1 MRKTIGLVCAAALL
15 LPVGVITASPAAA
28 AAGTVCS
35 KAAGTGV
42 FTPAIPKGAGAKKAS
57 KLSANGTVS
66 GCSGSVKS
74 GKTKFVQT
82 SKPVPGNCQTL
93 LTVDSTDKPTVGTL
107 TITWNT
113 GKTSTAK
120 GFKIKQTA
128 ATEATTTGKI
138 TSGLFV
144 GKVIKGTVS
153 FKPKQ
158 GDCVTTDLK
167 SVSYTNKSGTKF
179 VVR

>member
-1 MRKTIGLVCAAALL
+1 MRKTVGLLCAAALL

-35 KAAGTGV
+35 KASGTGV
-42 FTPAIPKGAGAKKAS
+42 FTPAVPKGATTKKAS
-57 KLSANGTVS
+57 KLTATGKVS
-66 GCSGSVKS
+66 GCTGSVRS
-74 GKTKFVQT
+74 GTTKFVQT

-93 LTVDSTDKPTVGTL
+93 LVVSSADKPAVGTL
-107 TITWNT
+107 TIKWNN

-120 GFKIKQTA
+120 GFKIKQTK

-144 GKVIKGTVS
+144 GKVIKGTVT

-158 GDCVTTDLK
+158 GDCVNSDLK
-167 SVSYTNKSGTKF
+167 SVSYVNKSGTKF
-179 VVR
+179 VIK